1 VNTGPVTPE
10 GLMFQNMDTPCR
22 RFAIASSRS
31 RQRQPSQKQGQTL
44 VFMSAALYSILFS
57 PAGPQQGVTTAT
69 AYVGEE
75 TEPGIFRQGHTNRV
89 PCIYMR
95 ALYKEMN

>member
-1 VNTGPVTPE
+1 
-10 GLMFQNMDTPCR
+10 
-22 RFAIASSRS
+22 
-31 RQRQPSQKQGQTL
+31 
-44 VFMSAALYSILFS
+44 MSAALYSILFS

-95 ALYKEMN
+95 ALYKEMNWKHNEESCAPDCFISVTSGWISIKFCIGEPTLHVVP